1 MSRPLSDITI
11 TASRLAESHVLCC
24 DWGTSF
30 FRLQLIATNEYRC
43 VGEIHSPI
51 GVAATFN
58 NWKTVGEL
66 SGIPHEQF
74 FLAQLNGQIDLLAAD
89 LSISLTDVP
98 VVISGMASSSIGM
111 AELPYASLPF
121 SVDGSQVSSRWFASQ
136 SNFPHDRLL
145 ISGVQSQDDVMRGEE
160 TQLIGLF
167 ALLDASGTRL
177 NDAMCLFP
185 GTHSKH
191 LYIQNRQLTH
201 FETYMTG
208 ELFGLMANQSILT
221 NSVDTNSLADSSDAD
236 LAAFKQG
243 VEQST
248 ASVLL
253 NSLFRVRTNS
263 LFDKLTKK
271 QNALYLSGLLIGT
284 ELNHLRDKET
294 GPIVLCS
301 GSKLS
306 AFYQLALDEL
316 GLTHRS
322 LILPTDLVDKAASV
336 GQIQLFQNQPIQ

>member
-1 MSRPLSDITI
+1 MSHPLPDITLP
-11 TASRLAESHVLCC
+11 ASYLADSHVLCC

-30 FRLQLIATNEYRC
+30 FRLQLMATNAYRC
-43 VGEIHSPI
+43 VGEIQSPI
-51 GVAATFN
+51 GVSATFN
-58 NWKTVGEL
+58 KWKTLGEPSGL
-66 SGIPHEQF
+66 SHKQF
-74 FLAQLNGQIDLLAAD
+74 FLAQLHEQINQLATD
-89 LSISLTDVP
+89 LSTSLTNVP

-121 SVDGSQVSSRWFASQ
+121 AVDGSQASSRWFASQ
-136 SNFPHDRLL
+136 PNFPHEILL

-160 TQLIGLF
+160 TQLIGLL

-177 NDAMCLFP
+177 TEAMCLFP

-221 NSVDTNSLADSSDAD
+221 NSLDTNSLTTRSEADR
-236 LAAFKQG
+236 AAFRQG

-284 ELNHLRDKET
+284 ELTHLRDKET

-322 LILPTDLVDKAASV
+322 LILPADLVDKAASV
-336 GQIQLFQNQPIQ
+336 GQIQLFQNQPTP